1 MSLYSVEIDGEK
13 IKNYNDFISE
23 MQMKFKFPRDC
34 QGYVDRYL
42 DWMRDLSW
50 IKADKIKI
58 TVRNVSH
65 FMVNNPADRKEALQD
80 LYEII
85 LPFWKLEAD
94 KVIVGGKKRDF
105 TLSLT
110 N

>member
-1 MSLYSVEIDGEK
+1 MLLYSVEIDGKK
-13 IKNYNDFISE
+13 IKNYNDFMSE

-42 DWMRDLSW
+42 EWMRDLSW

-58 TVRNVSH
+58 TIKNMSF
-65 FMVNNPADRKEALQD
+65 FMIDNPTDRKEALQD
-80 LYEII
+80 LCEII

-94 KVIVGGKKRDF
+94 KVIVDGKKRDF
-105 TLSLT
+105 ILSLI